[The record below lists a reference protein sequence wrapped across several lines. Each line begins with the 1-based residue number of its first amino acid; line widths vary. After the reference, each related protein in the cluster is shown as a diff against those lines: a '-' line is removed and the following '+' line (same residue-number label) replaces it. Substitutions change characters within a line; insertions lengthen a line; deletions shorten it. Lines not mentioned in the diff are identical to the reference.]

1 MSRASKILTT
11 ASLGILKARLEVL
24 YQLLEKVE
32 WASLRIQQKN
42 QMQGAASV
50 SHPAALAQLL
60 GSSAIPLNES
70 DKQKLINKVG
80 QVYDFAELPFDPKNL
95 LEVLGSCMDL
105 VNSCADQTTM
115 IARPLPKLF
124 LVDELGRVLADPLN
138 GIPGPDFEAVLQ
150 GDI

>member
-1 MSRASKILTT
+1 M
-11 ASLGILKARLEVL
+11 
-24 YQLLEKVE
+24 
-32 WASLRIQQKN
+32 
-42 QMQGAASV
+42 

-105 VNSCADQTTM
+105 VNSCADQTG
-115 IARPLPKLF
+115 AAGPLPKPF
-124 LVDELGRVLADPLN
+124 LVDELHTVLADPLN
-138 GIPGPDFEAVLQ
+138 GIPGPDFESVLQ